1 MPRDRGMIFDM
12 QTALRRSE
20 RLTPF
25 RKGARPGEPASI
37 AVTCGGSIT
46 TLLAVVLLVASTG
59 CRPRGDP
66 ASAAVVVYCSV
77 DEPFA
82 RELFAKLSANT
93 GIAVEPVFD
102 SEAGKTTGLVNRI
115 IAEGDAGRPR
125 ADVFWSS
132 EVFGTIRLARLGLLE
147 PYRPAGT
154 DDIPDEFH
162 DPEWRWTGTA
172 LRLRVLAYNPQSVGA
187 ADLPVRWEDLGSPS
201 FASQVAF
208 ANPLFGTTRGHLAA
222 MIATD
227 GEALA
232 TAFLAGLRDGGA
244 LIVDGNSA
252 AVRAV
257 IDGRRTFAATDSDDV
272 RVAQRA
278 GYSIAAHQPQ
288 FAAGGTLSI
297 PFTVAAIRSG
307 PGTREAVHRV
317 VDYLVSAEVERMLA
331 ESASAN
337 IPVRQSVRDAL
348 GITWPERAA
357 VSYQAVADQLD
368 RADAIAREVLLR

>member
-1 MPRDRGMIFDM
+1 MIPL
-12 QTALRRSE
+12 ALS
-20 RLTPF
+20 
-25 RKGARPGEPASI
+25 
-37 AVTCGGSIT
+37 
-46 TLLAVVLLVASTG
+46 LLVVTSG
-59 CRPRGDP
+59 CRPRKD
-66 ASAAVVVYCSV
+66 ATSAAVVVYCSV

-82 RELFAKLSANT
+82 RELFATLRGAT
-93 GIAVEPVFD
+93 GIDVQPVFD

-147 PYRPAGT
+147 PYRPSGT

-162 DPEWRWTGTA
+162 DRDWRWTGTA
-172 LRLRVLAYNPQSVGA
+172 LRLRVLGYNPQEIQA
-187 ADLPVRWEDLGSPS
+187 ADLPARWDDLANPS
-201 FASQVAF
+201 FAPRLAF

-227 GEALA
+227 GEARA
-232 TAFLAGLRDGGA
+232 TAFLQGLRDGGA

-257 IDGRRTFAATDSDDV
+257 IDGRRAFAATDSDDV

-278 GYSIAAHQPQ
+278 GHAIAAHHPQ
-288 FAAGGTLSI
+288 FAGGGTLSI
-297 PFTVAAIRSG
+297 PFTVAVVQSG
-307 PGTREAVHRV
+307 PGPRDAVHRV
-317 VDYLVSAEVERMLA
+317 VDYLVSAEIERLLA

-337 IPVRQSVRDAL
+337 IPVRRSVREAL
-348 GITWPERAA
+348 GIEWPERAA
-357 VSYQAVADQLD
+357 VRYEAVADQLD